1 MKLIDQLS
9 PASSRYHAFTLHH
22 VYAKDVAGLLETIF
36 ADDKGKRD
44 NFSINYF
51 FDPPPE
57 DKPERNRL
65 SKKQPL
71 KFTADSVTNSILV
84 QNADDDQL
92 AEIKSLV
99 DFYDRNEPPDSQS
112 IRKTKIVTLKH
123 AKAQAVADV
132 LKDVYVD
139 LLSPNDKTLR
149 SNNPRQEQPRP
160 YYSFYDMGSRSQS
173 SENVPKFKSLLSIG
187 VDSTSNSLVVSAPQ
201 YLLED
206 VLAMIDRLDVTTR
219 AAEPVVRVIS
229 AGGAL
234 DDPLIKDALK
244 AVADP
249 DGKHTSSSSSQSRDQ
264 QRNRGNNN
272 NNGRNGNNN
281 GQQQ

>member
-1 MKLIDQLS
+1 M
-9 PASSRYHAFTLHH
+9 FTSICL
-22 VYAKDVAGLLETIF
+22 APTI
-36 ADDKGKRD
+36 KR
-44 NFSINYF
+44 
-51 FDPPPE
+51 
-57 DKPERNRL
+57 
-65 SKKQPL
+65 
-71 KFTADSVTNSILV
+71 
-84 QNADDDQL
+84 
-92 AEIKSLV
+92 
-99 DFYDRNEPPDSQS
+99 
-112 IRKTKIVTLKH
+112 
-123 AKAQAVADV
+123 
-132 LKDVYVD
+132 
-139 LLSPNDKTLR
+139 LR

-206 VLAMIDRLDVTTR
+206 VLGMIDRLDITTR

-249 DGKHTSSSSSQSRDQ
+249 DGKHTSSSSTQSRDQ
-264 QRNRGNNN
+264 QRNRGNNSN
-272 NNGRNGNNN
+272 NVRNGNNN
-281 GQQQ
+281 GQNNNNGNNNSNGQNNNR